1 MNKNARLHFGHTFRL
16 HPSAF
21 ILASLIGFA
30 ATATS
35 TAYAQ
40 AYPSKALRLVVPF
53 PAGGPTDIV
62 GRTIGQKLNETLGQP
77 VVIDNRAGAGGVI
90 GTEQVAKSP
99 PDGYSMLL
107 GTISGLAVAMSLYPN
122 RGYDSLRD
130 FAPVTQAVTVTNILV
145 VHPSLP
151 VRNVREL
158 LALSRAKPG
167 ALNYASSGSGTVTH
181 LAGELFKTLG
191 HVNIVHV
198 PFKGGAPALTALMS
212 GEVQMSYENSLIVV
226 PHIKAGKLRALA
238 VTGTQ
243 RSKLMPELPTIAEG
257 GLPGYAASGWYGF
270 VVPAAVPKD
279 IVARLNTDITRILR
293 MPDVVERLS
302 GQGAEPV
309 GGSAEQF
316 GAFIRSEIEKWTGL
330 VKTANM
336 KAD

>member
-1 MNKNARLHFGHTFRL
+1 MNAALRV
-16 HPSAF
+16 A
-21 ILASLIGFA
+21 LACVATALSFA
-30 ATATS
+30 AA
-35 TAYAQ
+35 AQ
-40 AYPSKALRLVVPF
+40 YPVKPVRLVVPF

-62 GRTIGQKLNETLGQP
+62 GRTIGQKLSETLGQP

-122 RGYDSLRD
+122 RGYDVLRD

-158 LALSRAKPG
+158 LALARAKPG
-167 ALNYASSGSGTVTH
+167 MLNYASSGSGTVTH
-181 LAGELFKTLG
+181 LAGELFKMLG
-191 HVNIVHV
+191 RVNIVHI

-212 GEVQMSYENSLIVV
+212 GEVQMSYENSLIVL
-226 PHIKAGKLRALA
+226 PHIRAGKLRALA
-238 VTGTQ
+238 VTGAQ
-243 RSKLMPELPTIAEG
+243 RSKLMPELPTIAEA

-279 IVARLNTDITRILR
+279 IVGRLNADITRILH

-302 GQGAEPV
+302 SQGAEPV
-309 GGSAEQF
+309 GDTAEQF
-316 GAFIRSEIEKWTGL
+316 GAFIRTEIDKWSGL
-330 VKTANM
+330 VKTAKM

>member
-1 MNKNARLHFGHTFRL
+1 MSGLLR
-16 HPSAF
+16 SA
-21 ILASLIGFA
+21 LACVVVGLSFSAL
-30 ATATS
+30 
-35 TAYAQ
+35 AQ
-40 AYPSKALRLVVPF
+40 QYPAKPVRMVVPF

-62 GRTIGQKLNETLGQP
+62 GRTIGQKLNEAFGQP
-77 VVIDNRAGAGGVI
+77 VIIDNRAGAGGVT
-90 GTEQVAKSP
+90 GTEYVAKAP
-99 PDGYSMLL
+99 PDGYTILL
-107 GTISGLAVAMSLYPN
+107 GSISGLAVAMSMYPN

-158 LALSRAKPG
+158 LALARAKPG
-167 ALNYASSGSGTVTH
+167 MLNYASSGSGTVTH

-191 HVNIVHV
+191 RVNIVHI

-243 RSKLMPELPTIAEG
+243 RSKLLPELPTIAEG

-279 IVARLNTDITRILR
+279 VVARLAADITRILR

-309 GGSAEQF
+309 GGTAEQF

>member
-1 MNKNARLHFGHTFRL
+1 MKSVGQLL
-16 HPSAF
+16 
-21 ILASLIGFA
+21 LAGCAVAMCSL
-30 ATATS
+30 S
-35 TAYAQ
+35 VAQ
-40 AYPSKALRLVVPF
+40 TYPSKPVRLVVPF

-62 GRTIGQKLNETLGQP
+62 GRTIGQKMSESLGQP
-77 VVIDNRAGAGGVI
+77 VVIDNRAGVGGVI
-90 GTEQVAKSP
+90 GSENVAKSP
-99 PDGYSMLL
+99 ADGYTLLL
-107 GTISGLAVAMSLYPN
+107 GTIGGLAVAMSLYPN
-122 RGYDSLRD
+122 RGYDTLRD

-145 VHPSLP
+145 VHPALP
-151 VRNVREL
+151 VRSVKEL
-158 LALSRAKPG
+158 LALARARPG

-226 PHIKAGKLRALA
+226 PHIKSGKLRALA
-238 VTGTQ
+238 VTGSQ

-270 VVPAAVPKD
+270 VVPAATPKE
-279 IVARLNTDITRILR
+279 IVARLNTDITHILR

-309 GGSAEQF
+309 GGTPEQYS
-316 GAFIRSEIEKWTGL
+316 AFIKSEIDKWTRL
-330 VKTANM
+330 VKSANM
-336 KAD
+336 KPD

>member
-1 MNKNARLHFGHTFRL
+1 MIVLLRIALACVAGLSF
-16 HPSAF
+16 SA
-21 ILASLIGFA
+21 LA
-30 ATATS
+30 
-35 TAYAQ
+35 Q
-40 AYPSKALRLVVPF
+40 QYPAKPVRMVVPF

-62 GRTIGQKLNETLGQP
+62 GRTIGQKLNDTLGQP
-77 VVIDNRAGAGGVI
+77 VIIDNRAGAGGVI
-90 GTEQVAKSP
+90 GTEHVAKSP
-99 PDGYSMLL
+99 PDGYTLLL
-107 GTISGLAVAMSLYPN
+107 GSISGLAVAMSLYPN

-151 VRNVREL
+151 VKNVRDL
-158 LALSRAKPG
+158 LALARAKPG

-191 HVNIVHV
+191 RVNIVHV

-226 PHIKAGKLRALA
+226 PHIKAGKLHALA
-238 VTGTQ
+238 VTGVQ

-270 VVPAAVPKD
+270 VVPAAVSKE
-279 IVARLNTDITRILR
+279 IVGRLNADIARILR

-309 GGSAEQF
+309 GDTAEQF

>member
-1 MNKNARLHFGHTFRL
+1 MIVLLRIALACVAGLSF
-16 HPSAF
+16 SA
-21 ILASLIGFA
+21 LA
-30 ATATS
+30 
-35 TAYAQ
+35 Q
-40 AYPSKALRLVVPF
+40 QYPAKPVRMVVPF

-62 GRTIGQKLNETLGQP
+62 GRTIGQKLNDTLGQP
-77 VVIDNRAGAGGVI
+77 IIIDNRAGAGGVI
-90 GTEQVAKSP
+90 GTEHVAKSP
-99 PDGYSMLL
+99 PDGYTLLL
-107 GTISGLAVAMSLYPN
+107 GSISGLAVAMSLYPN

-151 VRNVREL
+151 VKNVRDL
-158 LALSRAKPG
+158 LALARAKPG
-167 ALNYASSGSGTVTH
+167 ALNYASSGNGTVTH

-191 HVNIVHV
+191 RVNIVHV

-226 PHIKAGKLRALA
+226 PHIKAGKLHALA
-238 VTGTQ
+238 VTGVQ

-270 VVPAAVPKD
+270 VVPAAVSKE
-279 IVARLNTDITRILR
+279 IVGRLNADIARILR

-309 GGSAEQF
+309 GGTAEQF